1 MTVTAAR
8 SSPRTSSFSERQ
20 GGAQA
25 SPKTVSR
32 WRKLDAG
39 GVQLRPTVPAAAA
52 QVSRDDLQFHRN
64 GFGKAS
70 VSQFGCGDDHNA
82 VASETF
88 NLCIEAMANQ
98 IGQGFETLAAHGYV
112 RTL

>member
-1 MTVTAAR
+1 MTATAAR
-8 SSPRTSSFSERQ
+8 SSPRTSSSSDRQ

-25 SPKTVSR
+25 SPEPFQG
-32 WRKLDAG
+32 DE
-39 GVQLRPTVPAAAA
+39 AAA
-52 QVSRDDLQFHRN
+52 QVPRDDLQLHRD

-98 IGQGFETLAAHGYV
+98 IGEGIETFAAHAMI
-112 RTL
+112 RTS